1 MKRICVFCGSSLGRS
16 SIYQDAARQLGKLL
30 AVKKIEL
37 VYGGANVGLM
47 GAVANACLEN
57 GGVAIGV
64 IPKNLVDMEVA
75 HDRLSDLKIVE
86 TMHERKQVM
95 SRLSDGFLSLPG
107 GIGTLEETFEM
118 FTWLQLG
125 LQVKPMG
132 LLNITG
138 FYDHLNQM
146 LQKMVAESFLLDAH
160 RNMLLVD
167 SDVQMLLEKLVR
179 FQPVKLDKWFDR
191 KKIWP
196 VHSNRSFWSH

>member
-16 SIYQDAARQLGKLL
+16 SIYQEAARLLGKLL
-30 AVKKIEL
+30 AEQKIEL

-64 IPKNLVDMEVA
+64 IPKNLVNMEVA
-75 HDRLSDLKIVE
+75 HDRLSELKIVD

-95 SRLSDGFLSLPG
+95 SDLSDGFLSLPG

-125 LQVKPMG
+125 LQIKPMG
-132 LLNITG
+132 LLNIAG
-138 FYDHLNQM
+138 FYDDLSRM

-167 SDVQMLLEKLVR
+167 SDVGTLLDKLVR
-179 FQPVKLDKWFDR
+179 FKPVKLDKWFDR
-191 KKIWP
+191 KK
-196 VHSNRSFWSH
+196 NLADT

>member
-1 MKRICVFCGSSLGRS
+1 MKRVCVFCGSSLGRA
-16 SIYQDAARQLGKLL
+16 SIYQESARKLGKLL
-30 AVKKIEL
+30 AEKRIEL

-47 GAVANACLEN
+47 GAVANGCLEN
-57 GGVAIGV
+57 GGVVIGV
-64 IPKNLVDMEVA
+64 IPKNLMDMEVA
-75 HDRLSDLKIVE
+75 HDRLSELRIVE
-86 TMHERKQVM
+86 SMHARKQVM
-95 SRLSDGFLSLPG
+95 SQLSDGFLSLPG

-138 FYDHLNQM
+138 FYDHLSRM
-146 LQKMVAESFLLDAH
+146 LQKMVSESFLLDAH

-167 SDVQMLLEKLVR
+167 SDVEPLLEKLIQ

-191 KKIWP
+191 EKNLAGSYK
-196 VHSNRSFWSH
+196 